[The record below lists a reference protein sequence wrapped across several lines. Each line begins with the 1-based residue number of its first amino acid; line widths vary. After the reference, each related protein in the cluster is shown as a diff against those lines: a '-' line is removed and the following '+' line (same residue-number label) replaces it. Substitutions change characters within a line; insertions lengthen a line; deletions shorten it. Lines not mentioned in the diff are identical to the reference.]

1 MLANDGAMIKP
12 YIVKKIIDTNSNKVI
27 LENKREEIR
36 KVFSK
41 ETTDKMRDMMWN
53 VVNSDFKTASG
64 KSYKTT
70 SVTTIGKTGTAQIA
84 SKDGGYLKGSTDY
97 VRSFV
102 GLFPDNDPE
111 IMVYLAVSKISNSKL
126 TSQAVKQLIEDV
138 STYLGIVKEEKNEY
152 SNYKLNS
159 YINKNVDKVKEE
171 LKGNYLDVVVIG
183 DGDKVIKQYPSKNS
197 LVNANDKVFLLTN
210 SSTYK
215 YVNVDNW
222 SRNDL
227 INYGNLLGVT
237 FTFDG
242 YGYAVNS
249 NTKGKEVVKGET
261 INITLKTKYNEEITT
276 EEEKTT

>member
-1 MLANDGAMIKP
+1 MNIF
-12 YIVKKIIDTNSNKVI
+12 
-27 LENKREEIR
+27 R
-36 KVFSK
+36 K
-41 ETTDKMRDMMWN
+41 
-53 VVNSDFKTASG
+53 A
-64 KSYKTT
+64 
-70 SVTTIGKTGTAQIA
+70 IA

-242 YGYAVNS
+242 YGYAFNS
-249 NTKGKEVVKGET
+249 NIKGKDVVKGET